1 MKKQDA
7 LDSLAAHREE
17 MVRRFKIK
25 RLAIFGSTARDEAR
39 ADSDVDVLVEF
50 EGPAT
55 FDGYMGLKLYL
66 EELFHTHVDL
76 VTPPSIRPRM
86 RPMIEKDSINAA

>member
-1 MKKQDA
+1 MKKQEA
-7 LDSLAAHREE
+7 LDSLAAHRDE

-39 ADSDVDVLVEF
+39 PDSDVDVLVEF

-55 FDGYMGLKLYL
+55 FDGYMGLKVYL
-66 EELFHTHVDL
+66 EELFHTNVDL

-86 RPMIEKDSINAA
+86 RPLIEKDLINAA